1 MAIKGEISGQHVWE
15 RECLGTLEFRTNG
28 PQGVMPDLIRTP
40 KVIFS
45 RLRKAQPHPGET
57 EQLCALLWITD
68 DLRPSR
74 ALPCLGS
81 IFRAAKINY
90 ESGLAHLHSLYL
102 RPALRAPL
110 RSSGLTPGWTGTEL
124 GAEKKGLTGALSFPR
139 CES

>member
-1 MAIKGEISGQHVWE
+1 MASASEAFHATILSGP
-15 RECLGTLEFRTNG
+15 GAAAFDSADTLEFPTNG
-28 PQGVMPDLIRTP
+28 PLPDLIRTP

-57 EQLCALLWITD
+57 QQLCALLWITD

-90 ESGLAHLHSLYL
+90 ESGLAHLH
-102 RPALRAPL
+102 
-110 RSSGLTPGWTGTEL
+110 
-124 GAEKKGLTGALSFPR
+124 
-139 CES
+139 